1 MHYMKTGSTY
11 IIRIDRGEEIVKV
24 VNDICRKEKITLG
37 SLSGLGAVD
46 SAKLGL
52 YSLEKQ
58 EYIVNEFEGE
68 YEISSLLGNITT
80 KDGVPYV
87 HMHMT
92 ISDITGAV
100 MGGHLSEAR
109 VAVTCEIVIRT
120 AEGTI
125 ERGLDPVI
133 GINLMVFPESSL

>member
-1 MHYMKTGSTY
+1 MNYMRTENIY
-11 IIRIDRGEEIVKV
+11 ILRIDRGEEIVKA
-24 VNDICRKEKITLG
+24 VNDLCRKENITLG

-46 SAKLGL
+46 KAKLGL
-52 YSLEKQ
+52 YSIEKQ

-68 YEISSLLGNITT
+68 YEITSLIGNVTT
-80 KDGVPYV
+80 KDGVPYL

-100 MGGHLSEAR
+100 VGGHLSEAR
-109 VAVTCEIVIRT
+109 VAVTCEVVIQT

-125 ERGLDPVI
+125 EREPDPVI
-133 GINLMVFPESSL
+133 GINMMVFPES